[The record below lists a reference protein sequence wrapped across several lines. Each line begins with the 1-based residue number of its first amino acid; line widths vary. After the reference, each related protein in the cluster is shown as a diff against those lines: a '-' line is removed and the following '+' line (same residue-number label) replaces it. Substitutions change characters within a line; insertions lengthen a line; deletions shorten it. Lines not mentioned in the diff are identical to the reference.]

1 MCAGIVIKS
10 IPAILNTFDTQVCII
25 FAVYQM
31 KGIICMTFC
40 SKNPEYPSL
49 IKNSTLESVDESVK
63 GESCDTTCEL
73 IIGVAF
79 AIISQ
84 VIF

>member
-1 MCAGIVIKS
+1 
-10 IPAILNTFDTQVCII
+10 
-25 FAVYQM
+25 M
-31 KGIICMTFC
+31 KGIICMKFC
-40 SKNPEYPSL
+40 SKNPEYSEYPSL

-79 AIISQ
+79 TIISQ
-84 VIF
+84 VIFKIRLQHEI

>member
-10 IPAILNTFDTQVCII
+10 IPAILNTFDTQVCTYII
-25 FAVYQM
+25 TNEGYNDHYQL
-31 KGIICMTFC
+31 C
-40 SKNPEYPSL
+40 SKYPEHPSL
-49 IKNSTLESVDESVK
+49 RKNSTLENVDESVK

-79 AIISQ
+79 VIISQ
-84 VIF
+84 V